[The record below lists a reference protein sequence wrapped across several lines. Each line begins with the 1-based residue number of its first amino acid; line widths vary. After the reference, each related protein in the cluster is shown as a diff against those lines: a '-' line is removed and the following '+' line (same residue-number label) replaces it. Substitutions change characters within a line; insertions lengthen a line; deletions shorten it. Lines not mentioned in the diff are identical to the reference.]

1 LYCDSKNSGAAG
13 KKGNRLL
20 KRAPLLINLSAKL
33 LVSDGEA
40 MAKVKVR
47 TINREELPGIA
58 ILRDAVAADLAAY
71 PSSRGTLDLEMDTD
85 PELRHILAHDPDGF
99 FTVYEGE
106 ETLGF
111 AAAHIRARQCVI
123 SELWVLPQHH
133 DRGAGKALL
142 SRILAY
148 GERSGAREYIAIVPT
163 EPAIQALLL
172 GHGFVPMTTVYQF
185 GLSVSS
191 ATRLAAGL
199 KGLLQGKDATTDLL
213 NRRGQADIDRID
225 RVTRNLTREADH
237 VFWLKVRQLRAA
249 LVQQGTRIAAYAY
262 GGADQV
268 GPVAGS
274 TQDAA
279 LAALGWALEIAVGAG
294 AVGDIELRV
303 PSPFRS
309 AVEALLD
316 TDAKL
321 RATLLVYGKGVS
333 LSFDRLLF
341 GTLCLP

>member
-1 LYCDSKNSGAAG
+1 
-13 KKGNRLL
+13 
-20 KRAPLLINLSAKL
+20 
-33 LVSDGEA
+33 
-40 MAKVKVR
+40 MAKIKVR

-85 PELRHILAHDPDGF
+85 PELRHLLSHDPDGF
-99 FTVYEGE
+99 FTVYQGG

-111 AAAHIRARQCVI
+111 AAAHVRARQCI
-123 SELWVLPQHH
+123 LSELWVLPQHH
-133 DRGAGKALL
+133 GRGAGKALL

-148 GERSGAREYIAIVPT
+148 GERSGTREFLAMVPT

-172 GHGFVPMTTVYQF
+172 GGGFEPLTTVYQF
-185 GLSVSS
+185 GLPVSS
-191 ATRLAAGL
+191 ATRLASGL

-225 RVTRNLTREADH
+225 RVTRNITREADH
-237 VFWLKVRQLRAA
+237 VFWLKERQLRVA

-262 GGADQV
+262 GGVDQV

-279 LAALGWALEIAVGAG
+279 LAALGWALDLAVSAG
-294 AVGDIELRV
+294 ATGEIELRI
-303 PSPFRS
+303 PSPFGS
-309 AVEALLD
+309 AVEAILD
-316 TDAKL
+316 TDANL
-321 RATLLVYGKGVS
+321 HATLLVYGKGIS
-333 LSFDRLLF
+333 LSFDRSLF